1 MWDAVILAGKHSLLS
16 FELFQSLQRSHS
28 WMKYYNREL
37 ERIRRN
43 HFDEK
48 ALKELLGDIKK
59 SIENSTKKI
68 KEVEMKTD

>member
-1 MWDAVILAGKHSLLS
+1 
-16 FELFQSLQRSHS
+16 
-28 WMKYYNREL
+28 MKYYNSEL
-37 ERIRRN
+37 ERIRGN

-48 ALKELLGDIKK
+48 ALKELLDDIKK